1 MSHTD
6 MVVIPNTPTLVA
18 EENVEKIRAAA
29 ELAAKEAARI
39 HRVSLREKKEEK
51 KDRLPVQGEMFET
64 DKGEQ
69 IILKQKLG
77 DGAMGHVF
85 LISKDGR
92 AMAVKTEKFSTGML
106 PMEIKVLLSTMREK
120 CKHFCRIHDYGTI
133 RREYNYM
140 IISLLGRDLYRLRSE
155 MPTRSFSIST
165 TTKIALETL
174 ESIEEL
180 HSVGYLSRDVKP
192 SNFAPGLRDFKE
204 HKTIFMFDFGL
215 AKKYVDRE
223 HRKLKSRGEVGWRGT
238 VRYGSLN
245 AHKRLDLGR
254 RDDLECWFYMLVE
267 MHVGE
272 LPWRFL
278 TDRTA
283 VGKAKIHAREEGRPN
298 FFFKLPQQFETI
310 LKMIDGYAFE
320 TRPEYRQMKKLIN
333 EIRVENQCSDRIK
346 WDWQTDESQYSELTE
361 AVSVMSDMA
370 ILAEQGATNVTDRNQ
385 G

>member
-1 MSHTD
+1 MS
-6 MVVIPNTPTLVA
+6 VIPNSPTLVA
-18 EENVEKIRAAA
+18 EENIEKIRAVVEIAP
-29 ELAAKEAARI
+29 RV
-39 HRVSLREKKEEK
+39 HRVILEK
-51 KDRLPVQGEMFET
+51 KDRLPLQGEMFEN
-64 DKGEQ
+64 DKGHQ
-69 IILKQKLG
+69 IVLKQKLG

-85 LISKDGR
+85 LTEVDGR
-92 AMAVKTEKFSTGML
+92 SVAVKTEKHSTAML
-106 PMEIKVLLSTMREK
+106 PMEIKVLLITMREN
-120 CKHFCRIHDYGTI
+120 CKHFCRIYDYGNV

-155 MPTRSFSIST
+155 MPTRSFSINT

-174 ESIEEL
+174 EAIEEL
-180 HSVGYLSRDVKP
+180 HSIGYLSRDVKP

-223 HRKLKSRGEVGWRGT
+223 NRKLKSRGEVGWRGT

-272 LPWRFL
+272 VPWRFL
-278 TDRTA
+278 TDRAA
-283 VGKAKIHAREEGRPN
+283 VGKAKIHAREEGRAN
-298 FFFKLPQQFETI
+298 FFFKLPKQFDTI
-310 LKMIDGYAFE
+310 LQMIDSYAFE
-320 TRPEYRQMKKLIN
+320 TRPEYRQIKKLIN
-333 EIRVENQCSDRIK
+333 EIRAENNCPNHIH

-370 ILAEQGATNVTDRNQ
+370 ILAEQGATNVTDR